1 MNPSPS
7 LHPSEEIPRLI
18 ETLLETER
26 RLVELTAGEGDVG
39 AGRDGRTFLLQ
50 RAQEQ
55 QRPHDA
61 AKQHAILNAL
71 PAHIALLD
79 AQGRIISVNERWRQF
94 GRSGGATDRPQ
105 AQGADCLTL
114 CGGTERADKSDSQA
128 AATGIRAVL
137 AGTAG
142 NFAMEYAC
150 HSSAEERWFLMTVTP
165 LADSRLHGVVVMHVD
180 ITARKQLEEQ
190 LRQAHKMEAIG
201 TLAGGIAHDFNNIL
215 SAIRGYTELAEM
227 KLTDNPGVR
236 DHLGSVL
243 QAVKRAADLV
253 RQILTFSQEQPLAR
267 RLIPLQ
273 PIVTECVKLLR
284 ATLPASI
291 ELDLEVAED
300 APTVLADE
308 TQVLQVLM
316 NLGTNAW
323 QALGDR
329 PGRVCVKVENCLVD
343 EAHPSTERRLRPGR
357 YARVSVSDTG
367 GGMAPETL
375 RRIFEPFFTTKA
387 PGKGTG
393 LGLAVAHGIMDS
405 HEGVITVHSQLGE
418 GTVFHLYF
426 PAHITET
433 APVPPA
439 AMTGP
444 RGHGERVLLVDDE
457 KLVIELLRMALTE
470 LGYVVEA
477 VTQPAAALDL
487 LRAAP
492 SRFALVITDQVMPG
506 MTGLQLAAEIRQI
519 RPDQPIILM
528 TGYSLTITAERVQA
542 AGVAQLLLKPITP
555 RALGAAVRAAL
566 SGQPITTHV
575 SNPPY

>member
-7 LHPSEEIPRLI
+7 LHPNEEIPRLI

-26 RLVELTAGEGDVG
+26 RLVELAAGEGDVG

-457 KLVIELLRMALTE
+457 KLFIELLRMALTE